1 MKFAACDGDFVLVQ
15 VEGVSLPACTGALS
29 SVTAREVASQGALK
43 PEEVTALLDATLVL
57 FATVFGFL
65 VLRKVL

>member
-1 MKFAACDGDFVLVQ
+1 MKFAACDGDFVLIQ
-15 VEGVSLPACTGALS
+15 VEEGLVPACTGSLS
-29 SVTAREVASQGALK
+29 SVTAQEVASSGALK
-43 PEEVTALLDATLVL
+43 PEEAAELLDATVLL